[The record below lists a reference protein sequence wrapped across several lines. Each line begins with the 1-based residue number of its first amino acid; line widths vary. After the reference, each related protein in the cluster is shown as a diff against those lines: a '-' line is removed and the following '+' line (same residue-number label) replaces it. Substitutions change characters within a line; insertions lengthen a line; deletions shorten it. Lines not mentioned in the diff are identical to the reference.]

1 MTSSP
6 KGLKW
11 IPREGLHSLPACPYH
26 IRHRYPSTAVALRS
40 VLRDPNYIV
49 GAGADARVASGALL
63 EVLLIIGPTS
73 APPSCSSRSSS
84 GRAKRSLSAMPQPDS
99 LNAPLPPFGLST
111 EIRRSAKS
119 LFLRKLDVGGRPW
132 TRCRCLGSRGREFK
146 SRQPDE
152 RRRRIVTPDQ
162 NRVHAAAG
170 PSSISLSAGELGQ
183 IGLTSSST
191 LLRRRGP
198 AARGALPRQAP
209 APGPRLCS

>member
-1 MTSSP
+1 M
-6 KGLKW
+6 
-11 IPREGLHSLPACPYH
+11 PACPYH

-111 EIRRSAKS
+111 EIRRSARS
-119 LFLRKLDVGGRPW
+119 LFLRKIGRRWTALDTLPMSGVK
-132 TRCRCLGSRGREFK
+132 GSRVQI
-146 SRQPDE
+146 SPADE

-170 PSSISLSAGELGQ
+170 PFSTSLSAGELGQ
-183 IGLTSSST
+183 IAPTSAST

-198 AARGALPRQAP
+198 AARRAPPRQAP
-209 APGPRLCS
+209 APWPRLCS

>member
-111 EIRRSAKS
+111 EIRRSARS

-132 TRCRCLGSRGREFK
+132 TRCRCLGSRGRGSNLASPTNDDGGL
-146 SRQPDE
+146 SRLIRTAFMRPQG
-152 RRRRIVTPDQ
+152 
-162 NRVHAAAG
+162 H
-170 PSSISLSAGELGQ
+170 
-183 IGLTSSST
+183 
-191 LLRRRGP
+191 
-198 AARGALPRQAP
+198 PR
-209 APGPRLCS
+209 